1 MGRSGKSLEETFID
15 IWKVLID
22 SVGLKNSEENILRI
36 KEKTL
41 DR

>member
-1 MGRSGKSLEETFID
+1 MGRSEKSLEETFID

>member
-1 MGRSGKSLEETFID
+1 MCRSGKSLGETFID